1 MRKLTII
8 LYVLSICHWAGAQQ
22 VYTYLLT
29 DGWHAAK
36 AFDYGND
43 TCLIVG
49 LVSDTGIYNRHHFH
63 FTTITAENVVL
74 QIDTYKLSDSNYVSY
89 QSPFGVIDINN
100 RVNISGLVVERDG
113 NAQGMSYEFDK
124 DLELL
129 NSRKTIRGYKSFHT
143 ITIESFKNTYI
154 FGGYGD
160 STGNNLSSTFFK
172 VIHIDSSSALIKE
185 FHAGTILSEYGPS
198 HMNALQ
204 MLESENGFLLV
215 NKIKPLNHP
224 YLSIHQGL
232 VIKVDSLGREQWRL
246 PIWEDST
253 SVHNLVVAPLAN
265 GNYLA
270 AYQDLYYQPDKP
282 PGNTNKFYT
291 ASNQK
296 SVAWFVEF
304 DEDGQILRKWN
315 IRKELENKRGVQDR
329 YWTSFSHFLVEQDG
343 SILLVGSSRD
353 NGKYGYDVGFLLKLD
368 GNGKYQWYRQYEI
381 SINKPYTVGK
391 ENIFC
396 YGVTKLA
403 KGGYALA
410 GEYRSDPSDSFPTG
424 TQRGLVLFVDSFGC
438 LEPGCEVND
447 KIGIDEVQAK
457 QEYFTVYPN
466 PSNGNVQ
473 ITSSNNQKPDKIA
486 VFDMQGR
493 VVHFTINDPFTAHSS
508 TLHCPAG
515 VYYLKIYR
523 TDGYYETHKIII
535 Q

>member
-43 TCLIVG
+43 TCVIVG
-49 LVSDTGIYNRHHFH
+49 LISDPDPSEYHRFH
-63 FTTITAENVVL
+63 FTTINAVNEVL
-74 QIDTYKLSDSNYVSY
+74 DVDTFKLSDTDYASY
-89 QSPFGVIDINN
+89 QSPFGV
-100 RVNISGLVVERDG
+100 SFG
-113 NAQGMSYEFDK
+113 NDR
-124 DLELL
+124 LLL
-129 NSRKTIRGYKSFHT
+129 NGFLGSEGFSFEFNKKLKLEQNKTISYGTLSAVYGS
-143 ITIESFKNTYI
+143 INTADYRQI
-154 FGGYGD
+154 YYGGYQDG
-160 STGNNLSSTFFK
+160 TRGNTVQTYLN
-172 VIHIDSSSALIKE
+172 II
-185 FHAGTILSEYGPS
+185 
-198 HMNALQ
+198 
-204 MLESENGFLLV
+204 SENDTIIKIFNNENLLSNYGNCITLPNQIIQASNSSFLLV
-215 NKIKPLNHP
+215 NTLKPVALTVRGI
-224 YLSIHQGL
+224 SQGL

-253 SVHNLVVAPLAN
+253 SVYNLVVAPMTN

-270 AYQDLYYQPDKP
+270 VYQDLYSQPYMSAADNYSNRYP
-282 PGNTNKFYT
+282 AP
-291 ASNQK
+291 NQK

-396 YGVTKLA
+396 YGVTHLA

-410 GEYRSDPSDSFPTG
+410 GEYRSDPSDSFPAG

-466 PSNGNVQ
+466 PSNGNIQ
-473 ITSSNNQKPDKIA
+473 ITSSNNQKPDKIE

-493 VVHFTINDPFTAHSS
+493 VVHFTINDPFTAPSS